1 MIKLKNAFFFTLF
14 AFAFVAVADNPG
26 EEVVNDTADQVVEE
40 TVESEVVSED
50 ESSDN
55 NETPAESDDGVVTLE
70 KVTVTGSRIK
80 RSQVEGAT
88 PLIVITKQ
96 DMKDN
101 GYRNLTEALQSL
113 PIANAGTQNES
124 QVNTFTPNANE
135 LDLRRFGPGRVLV
148 LVNGRRMA
156 DYPFPYNNSSNFVNT
171 GTIPAGLVDRI
182 EVLTSG
188 SSAVYGS
195 DAVTGVVNIITTKGK
210 DFSEIDVM
218 VGQTEHGEDNI
229 LDLTFTSGGFSGN
242 HSWTIGANMYHIDP
256 MYYND
261 RSGFSSWEDNPIW
274 SDPSDPQYK
283 SDAVFA
289 DYLLGLQKTT
299 GWSPNY
305 SGYNEYGLDAVLGNG
320 YECSDIYP
328 TGFAWNKADYG
339 YSSPPY
345 SYPGSYCVQDYGDD
359 QQTLINERDES
370 TLMGTYSYNFDNGVT
385 LNARGFYYESESFLN
400 AFSRWFR
407 VSDTWTST
415 PFTHP
420 VDFGYGG
427 PMGTDSFSKYTYT
440 RTFGGQLGPN
450 ARRESNYKE
459 DVTDFFIGLEG
470 VYDNGFDWSAGYN
483 TTEYN
488 SEYRS
493 SPLTTDVYDWV
504 HGADRGDTT
513 DISGYYKWRGDLYA
527 NAGTAFGSAYYTAVG
542 NFYYSYMNTPAAQ
555 NHPCGR
561 DTIVDPFT
569 GATSS
574 ACLAWD
580 RAFSPTVNADLANFN
595 SPELTQAETSSSMFD
610 YQVSGETN
618 YQLAGGPVAF
628 AAVLEYHEQDYL
640 LKPDQK
646 RIDSDNE
653 VEGAVLFING
663 SARQGGGDRSRTS
676 VGLEVLLP
684 LSQKLELTTALR
696 SDEYDDES
704 SAVGR
709 RQSAMINFAYRP
721 NDKLLIRGSAGES
734 FRAPDMHYVYA
745 GSSSYFDSVTDYRDC
760 YAKGVPTYQAC
771 DNSYTIKG
779 RFEGNKLLDEE
790 SGENYSLGLVWDYA
804 EGGSFTIDLFQVILE
819 GAVTNVDVANI
830 AVREAYCIH
839 GDGFSSWYNNS
850 DFSAVNCD
858 DTLNSVVRGTP
869 GELDQDGLGD
879 IEQITTFNQNQSKEE
894 FQGVDTTLRYSW
906 STESMGDFSWVLYN
920 SNIISRYRKADPLSE
935 EIELLDTYL
944 YEPRSQQTAT
954 LSWRYDDWRASWFMD
969 RTGHTEQYYGQKGDP
984 YFTHNLSAS
993 YNFSADLN
1001 VRATVSNVFDNM
1013 PEKDSAYGWPYF
1025 NRSYY
1030 SVFGRATYIAID
1042 YRF

>member
-1 MIKLKNAFFFTLF
+1 
-14 AFAFVAVADNPG
+14 
-26 EEVVNDTADQVVEE
+26 
-40 TVESEVVSED
+40 
-50 ESSDN
+50 
-55 NETPAESDDGVVTLE
+55 
-70 KVTVTGSRIK
+70 
-80 RSQVEGAT
+80 
-88 PLIVITKQ
+88 
-96 DMKDN
+96 
-101 GYRNLTEALQSL
+101 
-113 PIANAGTQNES
+113 
-124 QVNTFTPNANE
+124 
-135 LDLRRFGPGRVLV
+135 
-148 LVNGRRMA
+148 
-156 DYPFPYNNSSNFVNT
+156 
-171 GTIPAGLVDRI
+171 
-182 EVLTSG
+182 
-188 SSAVYGS
+188 
-195 DAVTGVVNIITTKGK
+195 
-210 DFSEIDVM
+210 
-218 VGQTEHGEDNI
+218 
-229 LDLTFTSGGFSGN
+229 
-242 HSWTIGANMYHIDP
+242 
-256 MYYND
+256 
-261 RSGFSSWEDNPIW
+261 
-274 SDPSDPQYK
+274 
-283 SDAVFA
+283 
-289 DYLLGLQKTT
+289 
-299 GWSPNY
+299 
-305 SGYNEYGLDAVLGNG
+305 
-320 YECSDIYP
+320 
-328 TGFAWNKADYG
+328 
-339 YSSPPY
+339 
-345 SYPGSYCVQDYGDD
+345 
-359 QQTLINERDES
+359 
-370 TLMGTYSYNFDNGVT
+370 
-385 LNARGFYYESESFLN
+385 
-400 AFSRWFR
+400 
-407 VSDTWTST
+407 
-415 PFTHP
+415 
-420 VDFGYGG
+420 
-427 PMGTDSFSKYTYT
+427 
-440 RTFGGQLGPN
+440 
-450 ARRESNYKE
+450 
-459 DVTDFFIGLEG
+459 
-470 VYDNGFDWSAGYN
+470 
-483 TTEYN
+483 
-488 SEYRS
+488 
-493 SPLTTDVYDWV
+493 
-504 HGADRGDTT
+504 
-513 DISGYYKWRGDLYA
+513 
-527 NAGTAFGSAYYTAVG
+527 
-542 NFYYSYMNTPAAQ
+542 
-555 NHPCGR
+555 
-561 DTIVDPFT
+561 
-569 GATSS
+569 
-574 ACLAWD
+574 
-580 RAFSPTVNADLANFN
+580 
-595 SPELTQAETSSSMFD
+595 MFD

-684 LSQKLELTTALR
+684 VTQKLELTTALR

-771 DNSYTIKG
+771 DNDYTIKG

-858 DTLNSVVRGTP
+858 DTLNSVVRGAP